1 MITLRNLAFIE
12 AAGYGGGVTPDPF
25 PLTLAQSAEE
35 LSMSPEAV
43 AELVR
48 LGELSAY
55 LRAGEPGG
63 EPPTLRF
70 RAADLRAFA
79 DRGEDAAT
87 ARLVS
92 MIAALLRAYLRSHP
106 PHRPVA
112 ECDPVLAHDRGETI
126 YAHIQLGAF
135 QRWLRHDAV
144 FESQRI
150 DDARLHLT
158 DTVRLAL
165 RRLGCRSMRGIRP
178 LHATEQV
185 WANWWRIPQA
195 VWSLSLEELAPLRSG
210 ADT

>member
-1 MITLRNLAFIE
+1 MTFGNLASIE
-12 AAGYGGGVTPDPF
+12 TDGYGDAVIPELF

-35 LSMSPEAV
+35 LSLSPEAV

-48 LGELSAY
+48 LGELGAY
-55 LRAGEPGG
+55 LRAGQPDG

-70 RAADLRAFA
+70 RLADLRAFA

-92 MIAALLRAYLRSHP
+92 LVATLLRAYLRSHP
-106 PHRPVA
+106 PHRPGA
-112 ECDPVLAHDRGETI
+112 EGDPVLAHDRGGMI

-135 QRWLRHDAV
+135 QRWLREDAV
-144 FESQRI
+144 LESRRV

-165 RRLGCRSMRGIRP
+165 RRLGARPMRGIRP
-178 LHATEQV
+178 LHVAEQV

-195 VWSLSLEELAPLRSG
+195 VWSLSLEELAPLRADG
-210 ADT
+210 AGA